1 MAEEAKKNPVKKVDI
16 RQVFMDKSPKMAR
29 ILPGFV
35 YAYIKRIIH
44 QDYINDFL
52 ERHGDKQ
59 GIDFVNAA
67 IEDFNV
73 NIITH
78 GEENI
83 PSKGRYI
90 FVSNHPLG
98 GFDGLVLLSLV
109 SKHFN
114 ECKFLVNDILL
125 NLSNVKELFVPINTL
140 GGQSR
145 ENAKKIDALFRSD
158 AQVLTFPAGL
168 VSRKIKGK
176 IQDPPW
182 KKNFIQKAIQYKR
195 NVIPVHFTGRNTN
208 FFYNL
213 ARLRKFLRIKYNLE
227 MFYLPDQTY
236 KHRNKTLHVTF
247 GKPVSWKQ
255 FDKSRTHQEWADTI
269 REMVYA
275 LPDKGQGS
283 QANEK

>member
-1 MAEEAKKNPVKKVDI
+1 MAEGANKDQIKKIDI
-16 RQVFMDKSPKMAR
+16 REVFRDKSPKMAR
-29 ILPGFV
+29 MLPGFV

-52 ERHGDKQ
+52 KRHGDKQ
-59 GIDFVNAA
+59 GIDFVNAV
-67 IEDFNV
+67 IKDFNV
-73 NIITH
+73 KIITR
-78 GEENI
+78 GEGNI
-83 PSKGRYI
+83 PDKGRYI

-109 SKHFN
+109 SRHFD
-114 ECKFLVNDILL
+114 EYKFLVNDILL
-125 NLSNVKELFVPINTL
+125 NLSNIQELFVPINTL

-182 KKNFIQKAIQYKR
+182 KKNFIQKAIHYQR
-195 NVIPVHFTGRNTN
+195 DVIPVHFTGRNTN

-213 ARLRKFLRIKYNLE
+213 ANLRKFLGIKYNLE

-236 KHRNKTLHVTF
+236 KHRNKTIRVTF
-247 GKPVSWKQ
+247 GEPVSWKQ
-255 FDKSRTHQEWADTI
+255 FDKSRTHQQWADWV
-269 REMVYA
+269 RELVHT
-275 LPDKGQGS
+275 LPDKAQETP
-283 QANEK
+283 ANEK